1 MTLLVND
8 VELSIPQGHASDLS
22 RRAYRCAVMKRML
35 SAPEIYLYR
44 ESVDFRKSIN
54 GLAAIIENDTDLPL
68 GSGAL
73 FLFTNKQRDKIKVLY
88 WDKTGFALWYKR
100 LEKAK
105 YKWPSKEQNEVFTLT
120 QFELDRLLSGFTI
133 IGHKPVRIND
143 FTMT

>member
-1 MTLLVND
+1 
-8 VELSIPQGHASDLS
+8 
-22 RRAYRCAVMKRML
+22 MKRML
-35 SAPEIYLYR
+35 SATEIDFYP

-54 GLAAIIENDTDLPL
+54 GLAAIIESDTDLLL

-88 WDKTGFALWYKR
+88 WDKTGFALWCKR

-105 YKWPSKEQNEVFTLT
+105 YKWPSKEKNEVYRLT
-120 QFELDRLLSGFTI
+120 QSELDRLLSGFTI

>member
-1 MTLLVND
+1 
-8 VELSIPQGHASDLS
+8 
-22 RRAYRCAVMKRML
+22 MKRML
-35 SAPEIYLYR
+35 SAPEVYLYR

-54 GLAAIIENDTDLPL
+54 GLAAIIESDTDLSL

-105 YKWPSKEQNEVFTLT
+105 YKWPTQEKNEVFTLT

-133 IGHKPVRIND
+133 IGHKPVKINN

>member
-1 MTLLVND
+1 
-8 VELSIPQGHASDLS
+8 
-22 RRAYRCAVMKRML
+22 MKRML
-35 SAPEIYLYR
+35 SAPKIYLYR

-54 GLAAIIENDTDLPL
+54 GLAAIIENDTDLL
-68 GSGAL
+68 LASGAL

-105 YKWPSKEQNEVFTLT
+105 YKWPSKEKSEVFTLT

-133 IGHKPVRIND
+133 IGRKPVRIND

>member
-1 MTLLVND
+1 
-8 VELSIPQGHASDLS
+8 
-22 RRAYRCAVMKRML
+22 ML

-73 FLFTNKQRDKIKVLY
+73 FLFTNKQRDKVKVLY

-105 YKWPSKEQNEVFTLT
+105 YKWLHISEHSDQSFRDYPITHF
-120 QFELDRLLSGFTI
+120 R
-133 IGHKPVRIND
+133 
-143 FTMT
+143 

>member
-1 MTLLVND
+1 
-8 VELSIPQGHASDLS
+8 
-22 RRAYRCAVMKRML
+22 MKRML

-105 YKWPSKEQNEVFTLT
+105 YKCPSKEQNEVFTLT